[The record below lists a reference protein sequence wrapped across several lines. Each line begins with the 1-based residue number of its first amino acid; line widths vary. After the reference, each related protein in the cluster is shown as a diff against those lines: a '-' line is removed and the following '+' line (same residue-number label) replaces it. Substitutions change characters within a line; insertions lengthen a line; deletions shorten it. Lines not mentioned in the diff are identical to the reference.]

1 MKPDTQGNWARDL
14 TLVGRRQFVALG
26 LVSLSGCASSL
37 IRGQTPEPEE
47 LLNEEPPEDTTRLV
61 EDVANTW
68 GLGDMKIESVGLVTG
83 LAGTGSDPPPGPQR
97 QRLIDEMQTHGVPQ
111 PGQLLASDTTSL
123 VLVVGKLPAG
133 VRKGDRYDL
142 EIQTP
147 RVSETTSLRSG
158 WLMPSRLRQLEA
170 MGATIHEGHV
180 VGMAE
185 GRVLV
190 NAAFRDGNPKVLE
203 TRGVIP
209 GGGVSHTSRN
219 VGLVLKDGHQSAQT
233 AALIGNVIN
242 NRFYSYE
249 GGRRSGMATAK
260 RDNFV
265 EIVPHKQYRHNL
277 KRYLRVVR
285 SIALR
290 ETPRQRIERLSLL
303 ELKLLEPTT
312 SATAA
317 LHLEAIGKEGV
328 SVLKKGLESR
338 DIEVRFNAAESLAY
352 IGDNDTSAAHMASA
366 AQALGDAAKSQ
377 PSFRWGALNALVLIE
392 HPRAMDVLTDLLHVP
407 SIETRYGAF
416 RALRTRNA
424 VDPLVRGELLG
435 EHEFRLHI
443 INSTAE
449 PVAHFARS
457 GAPEIVLF
465 NAEQHLNP
473 PPFLFVNKRIMI
485 KRLEDGRVKVTR
497 FEPGQEDQGE
507 TCSTQ
512 LSQLIPALVRM
523 GAGYLDV
530 LETLRKAKKEGH
542 LESRV
547 AVDALPRP
555 GRAYYRDASA
565 EEGTAEDGS
574 ELPDGES
581 SGEDADTGDLIGTD
595 QKRVAE
601 IDFNKEEPKTWRRY
615 LPNWKMLRADPKD
628 ETE

>member
-1 MKPDTQGNWARDL
+1 MKPAALRELARDL
-14 TLVGRRQFVALG
+14 TLLGRRQFVAFG
-26 LVSLSGCASSL
+26 LTALSGCASSL
-37 IRGQTPEPEE
+37 IRGQTPD
-47 LLNEEPPEDTTRLV
+47 PEDLLTEEDPEAATKLI
-61 EDVANTW
+61 EDVASTW
-68 GLGDMKIESVGLVTG
+68 GLTDLKIESVGLVTG

-111 PGQLLASDTTSL
+111 PGKMLASDTTSL
-123 VLVVGKLPAG
+123 VLVVGKLPPG
-133 VRKGDRYDL
+133 VRKGERFDL
-142 EIQTP
+142 EVQIP
-147 RVSETTSLRSG
+147 RVSDTASLRSG

-180 VGMAE
+180 IGMAE

-190 NAAFRDGNPKVLE
+190 NAAFREGNPKVLE

-209 GGGVSHTSRN
+209 GGGVSNTSRN

-249 GGRRSGMATAK
+249 GGRRAGMATAK

-277 KRYLRVVR
+277 KRYLRVIR

-290 ETPRQRIERLSLL
+290 ETPRERIERLSLL

-312 SATAA
+312 SASAA

-338 DIEVRFNAAESLAY
+338 DIEVRFNAAEALAY
-352 IGDNDTSAAHMASA
+352 IGDNDTSAAHMAEA
-366 AQALGDAAKSQ
+366 AQALGDAAKTQ

-424 VDPLVRGELLG
+424 VDPLVRGESLG
-435 EHEFRLHI
+435 DHEFRLHI

-449 PVAHFARS
+449 PVVHFARS
-457 GAPEIVLF
+457 NAPEIVLF
-465 NAEQHLNP
+465 NAEQHLDP
-473 PPFLFVNKRIMI
+473 PPFLFVNKRIMV
-485 KRLEDGRVKVTR
+485 KRLDDGRVKVSR
-497 FEPGQEDQGE
+497 FEPGKEDAGE
-507 TCSTQ
+507 VSGTQ

-523 GAGYLDV
+523 GAGYLDI
-530 LETLRKAKKEGH
+530 LETLRKAKKDGH

-547 AVDALPRP
+547 AVDALPRQ
-555 GRAYYRDASA
+555 GRAYYRDDQSA
-565 EEGTAEDGS
+565 EGTAEDGA
-574 ELPDGES
+574 ES
-581 SGEDADTGDLIGTD
+581 HEGQPFDADDEGGDLITGD
-595 QKRVAE
+595 RKRVAE

-615 LPNWKMLRADPKD
+615 LPNWKMLRA
-628 ETE
+628 ETKTESE